1 MSTASQ
7 QTLDNLNAAFQ
18 GESNAAHKYQIYA
31 KKADE
36 EGHPYA
42 ARLFR
47 AASKA
52 ETIHAAN
59 HAKAIKALGGV
70 VGELKLG
77 EVTPGSTAENIKDA
91 IKGETHEFKE
101 MYPEFLEVAK
111 KDGCKEAIRTMT
123 WAMQV
128 EIQHAALYQAALNN
142 LGGNTNRVLYVCLVC
157 GETVTEIPEKCS
169 VCGAASKVFEC
180 IE

>member
-77 EVTPGSTAENIKDA
+77 EVTPGTTAENIQDA
-91 IKGETHEFKE
+91 IKGETH
-101 MYPEFLEVAK
+101 
-111 KDGCKEAIRTMT
+111 
-123 WAMQV
+123 
-128 EIQHAALYQAALNN
+128 
-142 LGGNTNRVLYVCLVC
+142 
-157 GETVTEIPEKCS
+157 
-169 VCGAASKVFEC
+169 
-180 IE
+180 